1 MTAESLE
8 EQGRSWLVSRAS
20 STDLIGRQLS
30 LDDDEDD
37 EEKEGLYHRHTRDL
51 EIMDMGETF
60 LGESS
65 EEELEEEEEVNLAGW
80 IRTFMEFWDE
90 SDYDED
96 INWEPPRRRMV
107 SFADGVG
114 EDVDEGIVQRARE
127 RDEEHGMDG
136 WMDGAAYLAFL
147 GARAFGGFF

>member
-114 EDVDEGIVQRARE
+114 EDVDERNVQRARE